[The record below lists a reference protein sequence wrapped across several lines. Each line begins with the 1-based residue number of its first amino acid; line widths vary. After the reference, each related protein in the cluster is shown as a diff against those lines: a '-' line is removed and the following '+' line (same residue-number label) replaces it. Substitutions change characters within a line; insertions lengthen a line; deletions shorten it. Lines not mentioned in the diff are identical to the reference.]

1 MYQKDSSLNA
11 LYRIYENVV
20 LNNYTT
26 NMRNEFELFF
36 NRPDWPVS
44 EMPDRKDRG
53 PARYVVLACVTQLLV
68 MAFSNKINFG
78 IPRGT
83 PGINSK
89 GEIEEIKKRSH
100 VYESAP
106 GWTEWTEKVP
116 PIDDVL
122 RIPFENGE
130 VIVDFEDKGASA
142 LFKEKYIL
150 LWTPHVYFL

>member
-1 MYQKDSSLNA
+1 VYQKDSSLNA

-44 EMPDRKDRG
+44 EMPYRKDRD

-68 MAFSNKINFG
+68 MAFSNKNNFG

-89 GEIEEIKKRSH
+89 DQIEEIKKRPH

-106 GWTEWTEKVP
+106 GWTEKVP

-122 RIPFENGE
+122 KISYENGE
-130 VIVDFEDKGASA
+130 VIVDFEDNGSSA

-150 LWTPHVYFL
+150 LCMYIYFL